1 LVLTMLSF
9 LPSCTYKRAFRL
21 RRPRKKRKTRHMER
35 GKQTAQIVRFG
46 VFAVDLRSGELFK
59 SGMKIRLQE
68 KPFQLL
74 AALLERPGEPVMKE
88 ELRERLWAA
97 DVFVDF
103 DSSLKIAVNKLRQ
116 ALGDSAKN
124 PAFIETVARRGYRF
138 IAPVEKDMP
147 QRATSAFRSDR
158 VKVAVLPFS
167 NISDD
172 SGQEFFSDGVTE
184 EVISQLGSSN
194 PQQLAVIAR
203 GSAMKYKRSDK
214 SIDEIGQELG
224 VDYVIEGSVVYA
236 DSRVRITGGLVQ
248 VSDQTYVWAKS
259 YERDMSD
266 VLTLQ
271 RRVAEAMAQ
280 EIRVALEPPELSAS
294 YSQAAA

>member
-1 LVLTMLSF
+1 
-9 LPSCTYKRAFRL
+9 
-21 RRPRKKRKTRHMER
+21 MER
-35 GKQTAQIVRFG
+35 SRQTAHIVRFG

-116 ALGDSAKN
+116 ALGDSAKS

-172 SGQEFFSDGVTE
+172 SRQEFFSDGVTE

-280 EIRVALEPPELSAS
+280 EIRVALERLEFSAS
-294 YSQAAA
+294 YSQVAA

>member
-1 LVLTMLSF
+1 
-9 LPSCTYKRAFRL
+9 
-21 RRPRKKRKTRHMER
+21 MER
-35 GKQTAQIVRFG
+35 SKQAAQIVRFG

-124 PAFIETVARRGYRF
+124 PFFIETVARRGYRF
-138 IAPVEKDMP
+138 IAPVETDMP
-147 QRATSAFRSDR
+147 LRPASSGRADR
-158 VKVAVLPFS
+158 VKVAVLPFC

-172 SGQEFFSDGVTE
+172 SGQECFSDGVTE

-194 PQQLAVIAR
+194 PKQ
-203 GSAMKYKRSDK
+203 
-214 SIDEIGQELG
+214 
-224 VDYVIEGSVVYA
+224 
-236 DSRVRITGGLVQ
+236 
-248 VSDQTYVWAKS
+248 
-259 YERDMSD
+259 
-266 VLTLQ
+266 
-271 RRVAEAMAQ
+271 
-280 EIRVALEPPELSAS
+280 
-294 YSQAAA
+294 